1 MQLGVGKPLV
11 FGEVE
16 VDPQL
21 LEILALASLHLQQ
34 MLEEGLVAFL
44 DLFTD
49 DIAVGEDL
57 QPKFRDLLI
66 GEVVVFVFL
75 FLRGE
80 EFSDFLEVNIGE
92 GMLSGDDI
100 VDLTDLWREGFSEL
114 ALDGLNLSLQ
124 LLVDSPLLNEITI
137 DGNCLHLFLESRQGL
152 DLLLDLLLDINL
164 CQQES
169 TS

>member
-1 MQLGVGKPLV
+1 
-11 FGEVE
+11 
-16 VDPQL
+16 
-21 LEILALASLHLQQ
+21 
-34 MLEEGLVAFL
+34 MLEQWLIAFL
-44 DLFTD
+44 DLFAD

-66 GEVVVFVFL
+66 GEVVVFVLL

-80 EFSDFLEVNIGE
+80 QFSDFLEVNIGE

-137 DGNCLHLFLESRQGL
+137 YGNRLNLLLESRQGL
-152 DLLLDLLLDINL
+152 DLLLNLLLDIHL
-164 CQQES
+164 RQQGS

>member
-1 MQLGVGKPLV
+1 MQFGVSEPLV
-11 FGEVE
+11 FREVE

-21 LEILALASLHLQQ
+21 LEILALAGLNPQQ
-34 MLEEGLVAFL
+34 MLEQWLIAFL
-44 DLFTD
+44 DLFAD

-66 GEVVVFVFL
+66 GEVVVFVLL

-80 EFSDFLEVNIGE
+80 QFSDFLEVNIGE

-114 ALDGLNLSLQ
+114 ALDGLDLSLQ
-124 LLVDSPLLNEITI
+124 LLVDSPLLNEIAI
-137 DGNCLHLFLESRQGL
+137 NGDGLNLLLESRQGL
-152 DLLLDLLLDINL
+152 DLLLNLLLDIHL
-164 CQQES
+164 RQQGS

>member
-1 MQLGVGKPLV
+1 MFEQWL
-11 FGEVE
+11 
-16 VDPQL
+16 
-21 LEILALASLHLQQ
+21 IAL
-34 MLEEGLVAFL
+34 L
-44 DLFTD
+44 DLFAD
-49 DIAVGEDL
+49 DVAVGEDL

-66 GEVVVFVFL
+66 GEVVVFGFL

-80 EFSDFLEVNIGE
+80 QFSDFLEVNIGE

-114 ALDGLNLSLQ
+114 ALDGLDLSLQ

-137 DGNCLHLFLESRQGL
+137 DGDGLNLLLESRQGL
-152 DLLLDLLLDINL
+152 DLLLNLLLDIHL
-164 CQQES
+164 RQQGS

>member
-1 MQLGVGKPLV
+1 MQFGVGKPLV
-11 FGEVE
+11 FREVE

-21 LEILALASLHLQQ
+21 LEILALASLNLQQ
-34 MLEEGLVAFL
+34 MLEQWLIAFL

-66 GEVVVFVFL
+66 GEVVVFVLL

-114 ALDGLNLSLQ
+114 ALDGLNLS
-124 LLVDSPLLNEITI
+124 
-137 DGNCLHLFLESRQGL
+137 F
-152 DLLLDLLLDINL
+152 
-164 CQQES
+164 
-169 TS
+169 

>member
-34 MLEEGLVAFL
+34 MLEQGLVAFL

-57 QPKFRDLLI
+57 HPKFRDLLI

-137 DGNCLHLFLESRQGL
+137 DGNRLHLFLESRQVF

-164 CQQES
+164 CQHES

>member
-1 MQLGVGKPLV
+1 MQFGVSEPLV
-11 FGEVE
+11 LREVE

-21 LEILALASLHLQQ
+21 LEILALAGLNPQQ
-34 MLEEGLVAFL
+34 MLEQWLIAFL
-44 DLFTD
+44 DLFAD

-66 GEVVVFVFL
+66 GEVVVFVLL

-80 EFSDFLEVNIGE
+80 QFSDFLEVNIGE
-92 GMLSGDDI
+92 GMLSRDDI

-114 ALDGLNLSLQ
+114 ALDGLDLSLQ
-124 LLVDSPLLNEITI
+124 LLVDSPLLNEIAI
-137 DGNCLHLFLESRQGL
+137 YGDGLNLLLESRQGL
-152 DLLLDLLLDINL
+152 DLLLNLLLDIHL
-164 CQQES
+164 RQQGS

>member
-1 MQLGVGKPLV
+1 
-11 FGEVE
+11 
-16 VDPQL
+16 
-21 LEILALASLHLQQ
+21 
-34 MLEEGLVAFL
+34 MLEQWLIAFL
-44 DLFTD
+44 DLFAD

-114 ALDGLNLSLQ
+114 ALDGLDLSLQ
-124 LLVDSPLLNEITI
+124 LLVDSPLLNEVAV
-137 DGNCLHLFLESRQGL
+137 DGNRLHLFLESR
-152 DLLLDLLLDINL
+152 
-164 CQQES
+164 
-169 TS
+169 

>member
-1 MQLGVGKPLV
+1 MQFGVSEPLV
-11 FGEVE
+11 LREVE

-21 LEILALASLHLQQ
+21 LEILALAGLNPQQ
-34 MLEEGLVAFL
+34 MLEQWLIAFL
-44 DLFTD
+44 DLFAD

-66 GEVVVFVFL
+66 GEVVVFVLL

-80 EFSDFLEVNIGE
+80 QFSDFLEVNIGE

-114 ALDGLNLSLQ
+114 ALDGLDLSLQ
-124 LLVDSPLLNEITI
+124 LLVDSPLLNEIAI
-137 DGNCLHLFLESRQGL
+137 NGDGLNLLLESRQGL
-152 DLLLDLLLDINL
+152 DLLLNLLLDIHL
-164 CQQES
+164 RQQGS

>member
-1 MQLGVGKPLV
+1 MQFGVSEPLV
-11 FGEVE
+11 LREVE

-21 LEILALASLHLQQ
+21 LEILALAGLNPQQ
-34 MLEEGLVAFL
+34 MLEQWLIAFL
-44 DLFTD
+44 DLFAD

-66 GEVVVFVFL
+66 GEVVVFVLL

-80 EFSDFLEVNIGE
+80 QFSDFLEVNIGE

-114 ALDGLNLSLQ
+114 ALDGLDLSLQ
-124 LLVDSPLLNEITI
+124 LLVDSPLLNEIAI
-137 DGNCLHLFLESRQGL
+137 NGDGLDLLLESRQGL
-152 DLLLDLLLDINL
+152 DLLLNLLLDIHL
-164 CQQES
+164 RQQGS